1 MNSKFQISY
10 KVTGLQ
16 KILANLGSRK
26 QLLLENLKQ
35 AVDDGSTIVE
45 ARAKEIVPVR
55 SGNLMRSIHTQF
67 KNDGFTAVIGP
78 DYKAAPYAY
87 YVEFGRSKSGK
98 IPPYPFAGR
107 HYMEQS
113 FYQTKIQV
121 TKILENAVKN
131 AIR

>member
-1 MNSKFQISY
+1 MASKFQIQY
-10 KVTGLQ
+10 KVTGLE
-16 KILANLGSRK
+16 KILATMGRK
-26 QLLLENLKQ
+26 QKQLVEGLKQ

-67 KNDGFTAVIGP
+67 KNEGFTALIGP
-78 DYKAAPYAY
+78 DWKAAPYAY

-113 FYQTKIQV
+113 FYQTRNQV
-121 TKILENAVKN
+121 EILIHNAVKK
-131 AIR
+131 IV